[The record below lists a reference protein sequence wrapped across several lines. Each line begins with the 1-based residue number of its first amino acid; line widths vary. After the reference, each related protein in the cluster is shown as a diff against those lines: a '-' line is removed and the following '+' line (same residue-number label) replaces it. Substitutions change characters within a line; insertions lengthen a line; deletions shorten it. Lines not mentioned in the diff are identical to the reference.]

1 MKMIV
6 NDAAEK
12 KKSAA
17 DFREEIENMLSEFK
31 KDATK
36 SADDMKKVLKLNGT
50 FQKQMDGMNIRLDEF
65 PVIRAESKMQQNQV
79 EMISEKM
86 LLQTEE
92 LHAFIT
98 KSQETC
104 SDLERMSDES
114 QRKMK
119 ELKTYV
125 GNLQDTL
132 LISSNQITV
141 ASSAGFS
148 PKPMVLFDVLKTCQ
162 DNFR

>member
-1 MKMIV
+1 MIV

>member
-1 MKMIV
+1 MIV

-148 PKPMVLFDVLKTCQ
+148 PKPMVLFDVLKNCQ